1 MFAKR
6 SVEGQLRRRPR
17 PDGLA
22 WVFLLKRQHLDGGMP
37 ESAFALAVLIRQ
49 TVLGD
54 TLIDVRTPG
63 RFRFPNKPN
72 EQPQKAC
79 NLGKLPCV
87 NRFRLRPL
95 EQCMDSSLRFPM
107 FSPLRLGKAFA
118 G

>member
-22 WVFLLKRQHLDGGMP
+22 WVFLLKRQHLDGEMP

-54 TLIDVRTPG
+54 TLIAVRTPG

-72 EQPQKAC
+72 EQPKRRAI
-79 NLGKLPCV
+79 
-87 NRFRLRPL
+87 L
-95 EQCMDSSLRFPM
+95 ENFH
-107 FSPLRLGKAFA
+107 A
-118 G
+118 